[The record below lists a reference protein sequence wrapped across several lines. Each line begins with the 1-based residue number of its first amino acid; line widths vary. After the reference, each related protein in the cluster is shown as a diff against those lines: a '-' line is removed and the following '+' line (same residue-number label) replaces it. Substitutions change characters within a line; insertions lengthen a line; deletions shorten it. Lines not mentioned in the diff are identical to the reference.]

1 MRLEE
6 MRLVV
11 GRSKLQWCALA
22 AAALLA
28 GCASTPG
35 GNEITTSFKAPDAK
49 PMVVSGARVAAVA
62 MVKDPQ
68 LRQTA
73 EDQLVKELNARGAQ
87 GIAMYKLFPSIDP
100 SQEQAAKKALESAG
114 VQGIVVMLPKGKSEK
129 VTNTPITYDPEYTG
143 YWGRFYQDGW
153 SNSYSAE
160 MVPGTTRTDTQV
172 GVETRVYSLPQNK
185 LVWAGESRTTNP
197 ANVNSLISE
206 VATAVGR
213 QLQREGLVDQ
223 AYRPKAE

>member
-6 MRLVV
+6 MGLVV

-22 AAALLA
+22 AAAVLA
-28 GCASTPG
+28 GCASTG
-35 GNEITTSFKAPDAK
+35 SNEIVSSWKAPDAK
-49 PMVVSGARVAAVA
+49 PMVVSGSRVAAVA

-87 GIAMYKLFPSIDP
+87 GVAMYRLMPSIDP

-114 VQGIVVMLPKGKSEK
+114 VQGVVVMLPKGRSEK
-129 VTNTPITYDPEYTG
+129 VTTTPIVNDPEYTG
-143 YWGRFYQDGW
+143 YWGSFYSKGW
-153 SNSYSAE
+153 SNPYSDE
-160 MVPGTTRTDTQV
+160 MIPGTTRTDTQV

-197 ANVNSLISE
+197 ENVNSLISE

-213 QLQREGLVDQ
+213 QLQREGLIDQ
-223 AYRPKAE
+223 TSRPKAE